1 MIGCKPTWIIPI
13 SVTYRTTITDDV
25 DISAN
30 VTGVDDRHIGS
41 YITVLS
47 MANHS
52 LRQQDKGKGLSH
64 LEAVPSVNPKHPS
77 HPLPLSKSPYPTKY
91 FSITMH
97 ITKLLKTTKSS
108 AS

>member
-1 MIGCKPTWIIPI
+1 MRTVLKKYVANGKINNDLTPVSATEYYPTPSNKHLHMIGCKPTWIIPI

-52 LRQQDKGKGLSH
+52 LRQQVKGS
-64 LEAVPSVNPKHPS
+64 
-77 HPLPLSKSPYPTKY
+77 
-91 FSITMH
+91 F
-97 ITKLLKTTKSS
+97 TT
-108 AS
+108 